1 MPSTASLIRGWYT
14 NTHVPALLP
23 KQVLYFTRAF
33 TNRAHYI
40 KGELYALSDDRTVL
54 IIYKPFGDNN
64 ILDGIYEVDVKA
76 AIVGLRNG
84 NLDKYIT
91 IPGPYARLFQ
101 GKPITN
107 EILWDKLRFDGDVG
121 SIVMEPGELV
131 KFHGF
136 VEGLNQIADKA
147 RLAINNQGLVLE
159 SEGEDHVVRVLFNG
173 KPSGSAVASY
183 DVRVLRS
190 VTDIIGVRGVR
201 LLINKQRFGLFEY
214 TTSHGLIRAYFAPL
228 VE

>member
-1 MPSTASLIRGWYT
+1 M
-14 NTHVPALLP
+14 
-23 KQVLYFTRAF
+23 
-33 TNRAHYI
+33 
-40 KGELYALSDDRTVL
+40 SDDKTVF
-54 IIYKPFGDNN
+54 ITYTPSGDSNGV
-64 ILDGIYEVDVKA
+64 DGVYEIDVKA
-76 AIVGLRNG
+76 AIIGLRNG
-84 NLDKYIT
+84 SLDKYIT

-101 GKPITN
+101 GKPITSD
-107 EILWDKLRFDGDVG
+107 ILWDRLRFDGEDIG

-136 VEGLNQIADKA
+136 VEGLNQITDKV
-147 RLAINNQGLVLE
+147 RLSITNQGLVLE
-159 SEGEDHVVRVLFNG
+159 SEGEDHTVRVLFNG

-214 TTSHGLIRAYFAPL
+214 TTSHGVIRVYIAPL